1 MQKKSIANHLLKSY
15 TNEESVVTVQH
26 VAFDGGSSRNMM
38 DVSACNLFTDN
49 VFRHRFNFVLL
60 TAPSENIMKSV
71 IDGRRDNGDLC
82 VVEINE
88 RTVIVRKA
96 PL

>member
-15 TNEESVVTVQH
+15 TNEERVVTVQH